1 MMKKIVVK
9 FGGSNLRRP
18 EDIDRVVNVVQTYQR
33 PLVIVVSAFYGI
45 TDALVACIQT
55 AKEGAGKLSALAESN
70 DYTLTLRSLKKEIL
84 DANIVD
90 PLRRKRT
97 EEALNARLDQ
107 LERFLTGI
115 HYIGDVPDFVND
127 VILSYG
133 ERLSSLLV
141 TEVLLSH
148 GIAAREALPENIGL
162 FTDGVFGNAA
172 CDFDASTEAV
182 SSALTGDDVVVVPGF
197 YGISRDGKTTLFGR
211 GGSDYSAASIARCIG
226 AESLDVWKDVNGF
239 LSADPGAV
247 EVPHSI
253 ARLHYL
259 EAAELSYFG
268 AKILHPRT
276 VEPLFDQAIPIRILN
291 ITRPDLG
298 LHAFTVIDGERTVTN
313 DVVKSVSSS
322 DDVAI
327 LKLHGPGVGF
337 KSGILAEVTSTLNR
351 KGINIKS
358 VLTAQTAINVLLA
371 REDLSAAYETLI
383 THHMAGVVEVSRNET
398 VAIVAVVGDGVL
410 YASNIGSAI
419 ASRALAA
426 ALAGGVRVTLSAAGA
441 SEVAAYMLVHRQDRH
456 LALSLIHAEF
466 FGAKRTTHSADQV
479 PSSPNPRQ
487 DRGVLQR

>member
-1 MMKKIVVK
+1 MKKIVVK

-33 PLVIVVSAFYGI
+33 PLVLVVSAFFGI
-45 TDALVACIQT
+45 TNALVACVQ
-55 AKEGAGKLSALAESN
+55 ASKEGAGTLSALSESR
-70 DYTLTLRSLKKEIL
+70 DYTLTLRALKKEIL
-84 DANIVD
+84 ESNIAD
-90 PLRRKRT
+90 PVQRSRT
-97 EEALNARLDQ
+97 EAALNARLDQ

-141 TEVLLSH
+141 TAVLQSR
-148 GIAAREALPENIGL
+148 GINAREALPEDIGL
-162 FTDGVFGNAA
+162 ITDGVFGNAA
-172 CDFDASTEAV
+172 CDFEASAGPV
-182 SSALTGDDVVVVPGF
+182 SVALAGDGVVVVPGF
-197 YGISRDGKTTLFGR
+197 YGVSRDGKTTLFGR

-226 AESLDVWKDVNGF
+226 AESLDVWKDVDGF
-239 LSADPGAV
+239 LSADPGTVAS
-247 EVPHSI
+247 PHSI
-253 ARLHYL
+253 KHLHYL

-298 LHAFTVIDGERTVTN
+298 LHAFTVIDNERTVTH

-337 KSGILAEVTSTLNR
+337 KAGILAEVTGALDRN
-351 KGINIKS
+351 GINIKS

-371 REDLSAAYETLI
+371 REHLDAAYETLVA
-383 THHMAGVVEVSRNET
+383 HHVAGVVEVSRNDA

-410 YASNIGSAI
+410 DASNVGSAI
-419 ASRALAA
+419 ASRALSAV
-426 ALAGGVRVTLSAAGA
+426 LAGGVHVTMAAAGA
-441 SEVAAYMLVHRQDRH
+441 SEVAAYMLVDRKGRK

-466 FGAKRTTHSADQV
+466 FDEK
-479 PSSPNPRQ
+479 
-487 DRGVLQR
+487 

>member
-1 MMKKIVVK
+1 MKKIVVK

-33 PLVIVVSAFYGI
+33 PLVLVVSAFFGI
-45 TDALVACIQT
+45 TNELVACV
-55 AKEGAGKLSALAESN
+55 AAARDGAGKLSALAESR
-70 DYTLTLRSLKKEIL
+70 DYTLSLRALKKQIL
-84 DANIVD
+84 DANIAD
-90 PLRRKRT
+90 PAQRERT
-97 EEALNARLDQ
+97 EAALNVRLDQ

-133 ERLSSLLV
+133 ERLSSLLL
-141 TEVLLSH
+141 TAVLQSR
-148 GIAAREALPENIGL
+148 GISAREALPEDIGL

-172 CDFDASTEAV
+172 CDFDASIGPV
-182 SSALTGDDVVVVPGF
+182 SAALAGDGVVVVPGF
-197 YGISRDGKTTLFGR
+197 YGVSRDGKTTLFGR

-226 AESLDVWKDVNGF
+226 AESLDVWKDVDGF

-247 EVPHSI
+247 AAPHSI

-291 ITRPDLG
+291 ITRPDLC
-298 LHAFTVIDGERTVTN
+298 LHAFTVIDGERTVTH
-313 DVVKSVSSS
+313 DVVKSVSST

-327 LKLHGPGVGF
+327 IKLHGPGVGF
-337 KSGILAEVTSTLNR
+337 KSGILAEVTGALDRN
-351 KGINIKS
+351 GINIKS

-371 REDLSAAYETLI
+371 REHLDAAYATLVA
-383 THHMAGVVEVSRNET
+383 HHMAGVVEVSRNDA

-410 YASNIGSAI
+410 DASNAGSAI
-419 ASRALAA
+419 ASRALSA

-441 SEVAAYMLVHRQDRH
+441 SDVAAYMLVDRQDRR

-466 FGAKRTTHSADQV
+466 FGTGGGA
-479 PSSPNPRQ
+479 
-487 DRGVLQR
+487 